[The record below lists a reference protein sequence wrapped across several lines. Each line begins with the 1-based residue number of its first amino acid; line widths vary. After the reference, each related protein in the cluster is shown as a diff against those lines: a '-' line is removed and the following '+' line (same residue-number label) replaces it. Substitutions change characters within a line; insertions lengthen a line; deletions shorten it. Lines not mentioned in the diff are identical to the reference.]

1 MTIPDYN
8 KLDGKITNSLIN
20 TWKSCVQDDYLK
32 KREEILENSDLTEEE
47 KNDYINTYY
56 YVCIICKQ
64 LIDNPDHSFDII
76 LADDYIR
83 INDDVYSVGR
93 YNQSLLE
100 IILKEKDLL
109 LNTIYDSEFKLIKIS
124 DKTR

>member
-20 TWKSCVQDDYLK
+20 TWKSCVQGDYLK